1 MKENV
6 LIVEDEFIV
15 ANDLRFKLLKAGYTV
30 CGIAATVREAKE
42 LIEQTKPTWVLLDI
56 FLQDGSMG
64 TDLATYLR
72 EKNIGFIYISANTNQ
87 SVLEKAKATQP
98 YAFLVKPFRERDLL
112 IMLDIASQ
120 KHQNNLQLNIQKELV
135 WKGKLQN
142 IIDAP
147 VDIETKIARIP
158 GAFRTFVPFDYMK
171 IDLLNKRENGTI
183 QFSFVRIGFD
193 EYQIFKGVEI
203 QAAMGLSSQD
213 ISRFKLRF
221 PENRGD
227 ELLNGID
234 YKKSLMEDLWEKQL
248 SNFYSLGSK
257 MLKRIPLPNL
267 ETVFITFYSRNET
280 SYSSDQLSLLEKT
293 ENELAQLFTQL
304 KEPAPR
310 PQAAQPGFRNPS
322 KSPSGNNTEETGFD
336 GIIGKSPGLLR
347 VLDRINMVAGSTTS
361 VLITG
366 ESGTGKERVAQC
378 LHKLSKRKLKPL
390 VVVNCAALPFELVE
404 SELFG
409 HEKGAFTGAI
419 ERRLGKFETADGGTI
434 FLDEIGELPLEAQV
448 KLLRVTQ
455 EMEFERVGSSK
466 TTKVDV
472 RIIAA
477 TNKNLEMEV
486 SQGRFRLDLYYRL
499 NVFPIELPPLRE
511 RKQDIVLLAETF
523 IERYAQRMGK
533 QINGMSDEVI
543 TALNDYSWPGNIREL
558 EHVIERSVLTTF
570 GDTITEVNLHN
581 KLWKM
586 EETSIN
592 VRKKTLEENE
602 ADHII
607 SVLQSC
613 HGKVGG
619 PGGAAEILGLPV
631 STLHSKMKKLG
642 IKKGFD
648 FDN

>member
-15 ANDLRFKLLKAGYTV
+15 ANDLRLKLLKAGYTV
-30 CGIAATVREAKE
+30 CGIAATVSEAKE

-64 TDLATYLR
+64 TDLALYLR

-98 YAFLVKPFRERDLL
+98 YAFIVKPFRERDLL

-120 KHQNNLQLNIQKELV
+120 KHQANLQLNIQKELV

-147 VDIETKIARIP
+147 VDIETRIQRIP
-158 GAFRTFVPFDYMK
+158 AAFRTFLPFDYMK
-171 IDLLNKRENGTI
+171 IDLLNKRESGTI
-183 QFSFVRIGFD
+183 QFGFVRIGFE
-193 EYQIFKGVEI
+193 EYQIFRGVEI
-203 QAAMGLSSQD
+203 QSAMGLSSQEM
-213 ISRFKLRF
+213 SRFRLRF
-221 PENRGD
+221 PENKAD
-227 ELLNGID
+227 QILNGID

-248 SNFYSLGSK
+248 SNFYSLESR
-257 MLKRIPLPNL
+257 MLKRVVLPDF
-267 ETVFITFYSRNET
+267 ETVFVTFYSKNEA
-280 SYSSDQLSLLEKT
+280 SYSSDQLNLLEKT
-293 ENELAQLFTQL
+293 EKELAQLFGQL
-304 KEPAPR
+304 REPATRPQTPR
-310 PQAAQPGFRNPS
+310 PAYKNLTRDIQGQSN
-322 KSPSGNNTEETGFD
+322 EEGKFD

-378 LHKLSKRKLKPL
+378 LHKLSNRRLKPL
-390 VVVNCAALPFELVE
+390 VIVNCAALPFDLVE

-409 HEKGAFTGAI
+409 HEKGAFTGAL
-419 ERRLGKFETADGGTI
+419 ERRIGKFETADGGTI

-455 EMEFERVGSSK
+455 EMEFERVGSSR

-499 NVFPIELPPLRE
+499 NVFPIELPPLRD
-511 RKQDIVLLAETF
+511 RKQDIQLLAETF
-523 IERYAQRMGK
+523 IERYAQRMGR
-533 QINGMSDEVI
+533 QIHGMSGEVI
-543 TALNDYSWPGNIREL
+543 NRLNDYSWPGNIREL
-558 EHVIERSVLTTF
+558 EHVIERSVLTNF
-570 GDTITEVNLHN
+570 GETITEVSLHN
-581 KLWKM
+581 KLWKI
-586 EETSIN
+586 EENSIN
-592 VRKKTLEENE
+592 TRRKTLEENE

-607 SVLQSC
+607 SVLKSC

-631 STLHSKMKKLG
+631 STLHSKMRKLG

-648 FDN
+648 